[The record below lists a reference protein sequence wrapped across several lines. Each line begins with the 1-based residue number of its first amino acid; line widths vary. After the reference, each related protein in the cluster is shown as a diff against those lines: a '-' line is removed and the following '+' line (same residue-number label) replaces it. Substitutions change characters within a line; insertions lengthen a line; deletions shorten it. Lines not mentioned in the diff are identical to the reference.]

1 MCHISLVVVP
11 SCAYDFNRKF
21 IGRKRAFVFYMAR
34 HNSRQNSKIIKKR
47 RPAPARH
54 IQHRIKAH
62 AHSEF
67 SNPTAS

>member
-1 MCHISLVVVP
+1 MRHISLD
-11 SCAYDFNRKF
+11 SNRKF

-34 HNSRQNSKIIKKR
+34 HNSRQNSKIIKKH
-47 RPAPARH
+47 RPAPAGTFSTEAE
-54 IQHRIKAH
+54 IKAH